1 MGGGEFQ
8 LKTGYGAESIY
19 LIGNPSM
26 TYFRLVAR
34 RHTNFAM
41 EYIKNYFVNVPV
53 LNTTGF
59 TKLTA
64 EIDRNGDLMADT
76 YFVIDMP
83 DIYSRPVDNFK
94 WVDNLGE
101 QLIRSVEI
109 FIGGMSIDKHYGQW
123 MQIWT
128 DISYSDTKKKSYE
141 RMVEGDETPPHINGT
156 PELYY
161 GTHGDVDGLLS
172 NAQGFISNPPTIKR
186 KRIYVPLLFWF
197 CINPGLAIPL
207 ISLQYTPVQI
217 EFELNPLNN
226 LFTIGEDNLS
236 PATFFQTLN
245 NSSPT
250 QCSEVDPVKLEHFN
264 EIVAHDPSPFDVSNI
279 FWKYVNGTNAAGHWN
294 QNIYLDINYIFLD
307 TDERTRF
314 AYSTNEYLI
323 PQLQRYDTTGLRLRQ
338 TLEIK
343 FHHPVNELMWIFQR
357 DDVGCHNDWLNFTNA
372 RYSKDWDE
380 VFKRVQ
386 FAKQLYATSAGSQIG
401 TPLSPT
407 APDLYTFLKE
417 YTMPS
422 ILPSGTSVQD
432 FIYDAYS
439 NDMNFSFDKY
449 IDSFDTLEN
458 IMYEMTIKFNGQDR
472 NQVRDQFFYDTLES
486 FRFHTNTKKG
496 IYKYSFA
503 LNPEELATSGHV
515 NLSTINKMELEFLL
529 RDPPYVQ
536 QCEQEINQNCNNLCK
551 GGSNALIY
559 PRYNYNMFL
568 YAKGYNILRIMNGIG
583 GIVFS

>member
-161 GTHGDVDGLLS
+161 G
-172 NAQGFISNPPTIKR
+172 
-186 KRIYVPLLFWF
+186 
-197 CINPGLAIPL
+197 
-207 ISLQYTPVQI
+207 
-217 EFELNPLNN
+217 
-226 LFTIGEDNLS
+226 
-236 PATFFQTLN
+236 
-245 NSSPT
+245 
-250 QCSEVDPVKLEHFN
+250 
-264 EIVAHDPSPFDVSNI
+264 
-279 FWKYVNGTNAAGHWN
+279 
-294 QNIYLDINYIFLD
+294 
-307 TDERTRF
+307 
-314 AYSTNEYLI
+314 
-323 PQLQRYDTTGLRLRQ
+323 
-338 TLEIK
+338 
-343 FHHPVNELMWIFQR
+343 
-357 DDVGCHNDWLNFTNA
+357 
-372 RYSKDWDE
+372 
-380 VFKRVQ
+380 
-386 FAKQLYATSAGSQIG
+386 
-401 TPLSPT
+401 
-407 APDLYTFLKE
+407 
-417 YTMPS
+417 
-422 ILPSGTSVQD
+422 
-432 FIYDAYS
+432 
-439 NDMNFSFDKY
+439 
-449 IDSFDTLEN
+449 
-458 IMYEMTIKFNGQDR
+458 
-472 NQVRDQFFYDTLES
+472 
-486 FRFHTNTKKG
+486 
-496 IYKYSFA
+496 
-503 LNPEELATSGHV
+503 
-515 NLSTINKMELEFLL
+515 
-529 RDPPYVQ
+529 
-536 QCEQEINQNCNNLCK
+536 
-551 GGSNALIY
+551 
-559 PRYNYNMFL
+559 
-568 YAKGYNILRIMNGIG
+568 
-583 GIVFS
+583 